1 MSTLI
6 PSAGDDT
13 SAPAEAIPKPDAKSA
28 AKSAP
33 KMTDVAQRAGVSA
46 MTVSRALKADG
57 AVSPKTRQRILKA
70 VEELGYVLD
79 QTAGTLSSKRSGFVA
94 ALIPSLNNSNFSD
107 TAQGME
113 RALERSGLQL
123 LLGATDYAMEKEER
137 LIEAMLR
144 RRPEGVIVTGG
155 RHTPKARR
163 LLQGAGIPVIETW
176 DLPATPI
183 EHVVG
188 FSNAESVYALVVR
201 LHERGY
207 RNIGFIGGTS
217 TRDTRGA
224 DRRYGYTQAVEALGL
239 PRGRIVSFGQP
250 PITMEQGGAA
260 IVQMVA
266 DWPDVD
272 AVVCV
277 SDLSAFGALM
287 ECHRRGWA
295 VPGRIAIA
303 GFGDFEV
310 ARWCHPRITTV
321 SVDPAGIG
329 LAAGTLLWRS
339 IEAARG
345 GGRLPPESMV
355 VPYRIIERE
364 TT

>member
-1 MSTLI
+1 M
-6 PSAGDDT
+6 
-13 SAPAEAIPKPDAKSA
+13 PAVTPALGP
-28 AKSAP
+28 P
-33 KMTDVAQRAGVSA
+33 KMTDVARRAGVSA

-57 AVSPKTRQRILKA
+57 AVSPMTRQRILKA

-94 ALIPSLNNSNFSD
+94 ALIPSLDNSNFSD
-107 TAQGME
+107 TAHGIGQG
-113 RALERSGLQL
+113 LEPSGLQL
-123 LLGATDYAMEKEER
+123 LLGVTDYTLEKEER

-155 RHTPKARR
+155 LHTPKATR
-163 LLQGAGIPVIETW
+163 LLQQAAIPVIETW
-176 DLPATPI
+176 DVPATPI
-183 EHVVG
+183 GHVVG
-188 FSNAESVYALVVR
+188 FSNAEAVHALVVR
-201 LHERGY
+201 LRERGY
-207 RNIGFIGGTS
+207 RSIGFIGGIS

-224 DRRYGYTQAVEALGL
+224 DRRHGYMQAVEALDL
-239 PRGRIVSFGQP
+239 PRGRVVSSGDP
-250 PITMEQGGAA
+250 PITMQQGGEA
-260 IVQMVA
+260 VSQLVA
-266 DWPDVD
+266 QWPDVD

-310 ARWCHPRITTV
+310 ARCCHPRLTTV

-329 LAAGTLLWRS
+329 MAAGGLLWRS

-345 GGRLPPESMV
+345 GVRLPMEAMT
-355 VPYRIIERE
+355 VPYRIVERE